1 VAASDVPRVS
11 TFRTR
16 RRRDRIIAAAIAVV
30 VIVAATVVYLT
41 SDIRATDS
49 QVAPAGPAPE
59 EMTSVPQRLQ
69 VDWQQ
74 ATDSTVGAV
83 ASPFGTVVTSDQH
96 TVTGR
101 DVGTGA
107 VRWSYSRSDRQLCRI
122 GSGDT
127 TAGELQPPFSTQ
139 SDGAARGIMAIYAR
153 DGLCG
158 EMVLLDPRTGERRYQ
173 RTAPNQPDGSLIYGG
188 PYAAWV
194 GPNRMEIWRWDLLRT
209 FQYGNQ
215 PNPTSSN
222 TRHLGCTFTDAAVTD
237 NQFGTIEHCPAKG
250 KNARIVLN
258 WTDPNTHDND
268 KYDVY
273 KTDNLMDVDTGSTA
287 ARIVGITKDRVAVLV
302 AAPTPA
308 VLVYD
313 AAGKIA
319 GRTPVDVPATA
330 IGSTVGPT
338 PRITLSDVQYALVGD
353 RLIATGSEQV
363 TVTVPISTSST
374 TSETSTSTVGPGT
387 LLGGSVTG
395 GSTAEPTSKTEGR
408 ASPTLRWT
416 LPKAIGLPTAI
427 GTNLLVPTAGGL
439 LVVPA
444 AEGTVSRTVAVP
456 RAGNPPRVD
465 VMAVGAHLVE
475 LRSDEVVSLTAGR

>member
-1 VAASDVPRVS
+1 MAAPDLPRAS
-11 TFRTR
+11 TFRAR
-16 RRRDRIIAAAIAVV
+16 RRRDRTIAAAIAVA
-30 VIVAATVVYLT
+30 VIVAATIVYLT

-49 QVAPAGPAPE
+49 VTAPAEPAPE
-59 EMTSVPQRLQ
+59 AITSVPQRLT
-69 VDWQQ
+69 VAWQQ
-74 ATDSTVGAV
+74 VTDPAVGAA

-101 DVGTGA
+101 DVATGA

-127 TAGELQPPFSTQ
+127 ATDSLQPPFSAQ

-173 RTAPNQPDGSLIYGG
+173 RTAPNQPDGSLMFGG

-194 GPNRMEIWRWDLLRT
+194 GPDRMEMWRWDLLRT

-222 TRHLGCTFTDAAVTD
+222 TRHLGCKFTDAAVTD

-273 KTDNLMDVDTGSTA
+273 KTANLMDVDTGSTA

-302 AAPTPA
+302 ASPTPA
-308 VLVYD
+308 VVVYD
-313 AAGKIA
+313 AAGKVT
-319 GRTPVDVPATA
+319 GRTPVEVPVAA
-330 IGSTVGPT
+330 IGSGTAPT

-374 TSETSTSTVGPGT
+374 TPDTSTVGLGT
-387 LLGGSVTG
+387 LLGGSGTG
-395 GSTAEPTSKTEGR
+395 GSSAEPTSKTEDR
-408 ASPTLRWT
+408 TSPTLRWT
-416 LPKAIGLPTAI
+416 LPKAIGLPTAV
-427 GTNLLVPTAGGL
+427 GTDLLVPTTGGL

-444 AEGTVSRTVAVP
+444 TEGAVSRTIPVS
-456 RAGNPPRVD
+456 RAGVGRVD
-465 VMAVGAHLVE
+465 VMAVGDHLVE
-475 LRSDEVVSLTAGR
+475 LRSNEVVSLKAGS